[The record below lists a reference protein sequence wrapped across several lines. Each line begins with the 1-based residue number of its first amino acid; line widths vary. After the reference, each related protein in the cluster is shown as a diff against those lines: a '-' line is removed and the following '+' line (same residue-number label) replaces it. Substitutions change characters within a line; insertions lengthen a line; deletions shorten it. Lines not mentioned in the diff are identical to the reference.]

1 MQWDDLRIFL
11 AVARDGSISG
21 AAKRINVQHSTVS
34 RRIKVLEQQL
44 GTRLIE
50 RKASGYELTSAGEE
64 LKLAASKM
72 EVEVLEVEGALGGE
86 EDRPTGVLRVS
97 AINNM
102 ASSVL
107 MPIFARFSAKYPE
120 IELHVQVSNKYVS
133 LAERQ
138 ADVAIRQTNT
148 PHETLVGTLLS
159 KVASAVYGERNYVV
173 SLRSGAT
180 PKWVGVECCAFHQS
194 WTNAA
199 CPNRDY
205 NFFVDDTLLTLAAL
219 REGMGLAYLPC
230 FMGDN
235 DARLLR
241 YLAPEPR
248 HDLGLWLLY
257 HPNLRRT
264 KRVRL
269 FREHMLAEIV
279 GQRELFDGSKPRRDG
294 RNNFGTMPS
303 PQPKRHGRQ
312 AAPSV
317 K

>member
-86 EDRPTGVLRVS
+86 EDRPTGVLRVA

-107 MPIFARFSAKYPE
+107 MPMFARFSAKYQE

-159 KVASAVYGERNYVV
+159 KVASAVYGERNYVL
-173 SLRSGAT
+173 SLRSGGT
-180 PKWVGVECCAFHQS
+180 PKWLGVECCAFHQS
-194 WTNAA
+194 LTNAA
-199 CPNRDY
+199 CPNHDY
-205 NFFVDDTLLTLAAL
+205 NFFVDETLLTLAAV

-235 DARLLR
+235 DARLVR
-241 YLAPEPR
+241 YLAPEPQ
-248 HDLGLWLLY
+248 HDVGLWLLY

-269 FREHMLAEIV
+269 FREHMLAEIA
-279 GQRELFDGSKPRRDG
+279 GQRELFDGSEPRREG
-294 RNNFGTMPS
+294 RNDFGTMPS
-303 PQPKRHGRQ
+303 PQPKRHRRQ
-312 AAPSV
+312 AAPA
-317 K
+317 

>member
-107 MPIFARFSAKYPE
+107 MPMFARFSAKYPE
-120 IELHVQVSNKYVS
+120 IELHLQVSNKYVS

-199 CPNRDY
+199 CPKPRLQLFCRRY
-205 NFFVDDTLLTLAAL
+205 FVDPRGAA
-219 REGMGLAYLPC
+219 RGNGP
-230 FMGDN
+230 
-235 DARLLR
+235 RLSAVL
-241 YLAPEPR
+241 
-248 HDLGLWLLY
+248 
-257 HPNLRRT
+257 
-264 KRVRL
+264 
-269 FREHMLAEIV
+269 
-279 GQRELFDGSKPRRDG
+279 
-294 RNNFGTMPS
+294 
-303 PQPKRHGRQ
+303 HGRQ
-312 AAPSV
+312 
-317 K
+317 

>member
-11 AVARDGSISG
+11 AVAREGSISG
-21 AAKRINVQHSTVS
+21 AAKRIKVQHSTVS

-64 LKLAASKM
+64 LKLAAIKM
-72 EVEVLEVEGALGGE
+72 EAEVVDVEGELGGE
-86 EDRPTGVLRVS
+86 EDRPTGVLRVA

-107 MPIFARFSAKYPE
+107 MPMFARFSAKYPE

-159 KVASAVYGERNYVV
+159 KVASTVYGERNYVA
-173 SLRSGAT
+173 SLRNGAT
-180 PKWVGVECCAFHQS
+180 PKWVGVECCADHQS

-205 NFFVDDTLLTLAAL
+205 NFFVDDTLVTLAAL
-219 REGMGLAYLPC
+219 HEGMGLGYLPC

-235 DARLLR
+235 DAQLLR
-241 YLAPEPR
+241 YLAPEPH
-248 HDLGLWLLY
+248 HDVGLWLLY
-257 HPNLRRT
+257 HPDLRRT

-269 FREHMLAEIV
+269 FREHMLAEV
-279 GQRELFDGSKPRRDG
+279 ACQRELFDGSKPRRDG
-294 RNNFGTMPS
+294 IMPS
-303 PQPKRHGRQ
+303 RQPKRPRMTGYAQR
-312 AAPSV
+312 

>member
-1 MQWDDLRIFL
+1 LARPGNLWHCSDSVRNLRV

-86 EDRPTGVLRVS
+86 EDRPTGVLRVA

-120 IELHVQVSNKYVS
+120 IELHVQVSNKFVS

-148 PHETLVGTLLS
+148 PHDTLVGTLLS
-159 KVASAVYGERNYVV
+159 NYVV

-180 PKWVGVECCAFHQS
+180 PKWLGVECCTFTSRGQM
-194 WTNAA
+194 
-199 CPNRDY
+199 PR
-205 NFFVDDTLLTLAAL
+205 
-219 REGMGLAYLPC
+219 
-230 FMGDN
+230 
-235 DARLLR
+235 
-241 YLAPEPR
+241 APTATATF
-248 HDLGLWLLY
+248 LSTILC
-257 HPNLRRT
+257 
-264 KRVRL
+264 
-269 FREHMLAEIV
+269 
-279 GQRELFDGSKPRRDG
+279 
-294 RNNFGTMPS
+294 
-303 PQPKRHGRQ
+303 
-312 AAPSV
+312 
-317 K
+317 

>member
-107 MPIFARFSAKYPE
+107 MPIFARFSVKYPE
-120 IELHVQVSNKYVS
+120 IELHLQVSNK
-133 LAERQ
+133 
-138 ADVAIRQTNT
+138 
-148 PHETLVGTLLS
+148 
-159 KVASAVYGERNYVV
+159 
-173 SLRSGAT
+173 
-180 PKWVGVECCAFHQS
+180 
-194 WTNAA
+194 
-199 CPNRDY
+199 
-205 NFFVDDTLLTLAAL
+205 
-219 REGMGLAYLPC
+219 
-230 FMGDN
+230 
-235 DARLLR
+235 
-241 YLAPEPR
+241 
-248 HDLGLWLLY
+248 
-257 HPNLRRT
+257 
-264 KRVRL
+264 
-269 FREHMLAEIV
+269 
-279 GQRELFDGSKPRRDG
+279 
-294 RNNFGTMPS
+294 
-303 PQPKRHGRQ
+303 
-312 AAPSV
+312 
-317 K
+317 

>member
-1 MQWDDLRIFL
+1 
-11 AVARDGSISG
+11 
-21 AAKRINVQHSTVS
+21 
-34 RRIKVLEQQL
+34 
-44 GTRLIE
+44 
-50 RKASGYELTSAGEE
+50 
-64 LKLAASKM
+64 
-72 EVEVLEVEGALGGE
+72 
-86 EDRPTGVLRVS
+86 
-97 AINNM
+97 M
-102 ASSVL
+102 ATSVL
-107 MPIFARFSAKYPE
+107 MPMFARFSAKYPE

-159 KVASAVYGERNYVV
+159 KVASAVYGERNYVA

-194 WTNAA
+194 LTNAA

-235 DARLLR
+235 DAQLLR

-248 HDLGLWLLY
+248 HDVGLWLLY

-269 FREHMLAEIV
+269 FREHMLGEIV
-279 GQRELFDGSKPRRDG
+279 SQQQLFDGSKPRPES
-294 RNNFGTMPS
+294 RNNSGTISS
-303 PQPKRHGRQ
+303 PQPKGHRRE
-312 AAPSV
+312 AAAGA